1 LLNCFIQHGIIQRDL
16 KLANILIDAN
26 GHIAISD
33 CGLCKQFKCYAEVN
47 KMFTI
52 SFLDADTKP
61 RNVGA
66 TWTAVCQAVILLEGS
81 QSTRTIQNGNVANA

>member
-1 LLNCFIQHGIIQRDL
+1 
-16 KLANILIDAN
+16 
-26 GHIAISD
+26 
-33 CGLCKQFKCYAEVN
+33 
-47 KMFTI
+47 MFTI